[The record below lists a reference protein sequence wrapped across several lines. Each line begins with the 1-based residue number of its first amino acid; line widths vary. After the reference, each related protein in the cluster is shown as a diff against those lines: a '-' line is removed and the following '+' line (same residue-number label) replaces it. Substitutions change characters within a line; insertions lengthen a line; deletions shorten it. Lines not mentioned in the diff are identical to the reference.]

1 MRQEDP
7 GAEPAAGDV
16 FDLDQLRRLVQL
28 MEEHGLGEVD
38 LRDQRR
44 RVRLRRAGMISEV
57 ASPPPALP
65 VTPVAPVRAAESAPP
80 ESTRGETEEG
90 PHIAYI
96 TSPMVG
102 TFYRRPSP
110 KADLFVDVGSRV
122 TSDSVCCIIEAMKV
136 FNEIPA
142 EVSGKIIAVLVDDE
156 APVDFGRRLFKVDT
170 RG

>member
-1 MRQEDP
+1 MRQEDQ

-44 RVRLRRAGMISEV
+44 RVRLRRAGMASE
-57 ASPPPALP
+57 SPP
-65 VTPVAPVRAAESAPP
+65 VAATAPIAQPRSP
-80 ESTRGETEEG
+80 ESQPGEPPRGEAEDG
-90 PHIAYI
+90 PHIVYI

-122 TSDSVCCIIEAMKV
+122 SSDSVCCIIEAMKV

-142 EVSGKIIAVLVDDE
+142 EVSGKIVAVMVNDE
-156 APVDFGRRLFKVDT
+156 EPVDFGRRLFKVDT

>member
-1 MRQEDP
+1 MRQEDQ

-44 RVRLRRAGMISEV
+44 RVRLRRAGLISEV
-57 ASPPPALP
+57 PAAAAVPAAAPAGSSELAAAPPP
-65 VTPVAPVRAAESAPP
+65 TAEL
-80 ESTRGETEEG
+80 EDG

-142 EVSGKIIAVLVDDE
+142 EVSGKIVAVLVNDE
-156 APVDFGRRLFKVDT
+156 EPVDFGRRLFKVDT